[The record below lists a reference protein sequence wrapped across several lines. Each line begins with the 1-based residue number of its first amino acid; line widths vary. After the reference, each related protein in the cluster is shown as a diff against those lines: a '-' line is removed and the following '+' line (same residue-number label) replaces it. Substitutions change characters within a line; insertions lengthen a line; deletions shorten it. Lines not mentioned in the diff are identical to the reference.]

1 MCENFGKKTASVK
14 SSITEASKASKKK
27 SIKIDVTE
35 EEHDLIS
42 TKAAQMKFSIRSF
55 VKTCALDCVSD
66 TNSAAEMHI
75 RQIIQRLPELY
86 NEIEKI
92 EDPYLRSSLK
102 RKVGE
107 LWQR

>member
-1 MCENFGKKTASVK
+1 MRENSGKPTASVR
-14 SSITEASKASKKK
+14 SSIPEASKVPKKK

-42 TKAAQMKFSIRSF
+42 SKASQLNFSTRSF
-55 VKTCALDCVSD
+55 VKTCALDCASGEN
-66 TNSAAEMHI
+66 TAAEMRL

-92 EDPYLRSSLK
+92 EDPYLRGSLK
-102 RKVGE
+102 RRVGE